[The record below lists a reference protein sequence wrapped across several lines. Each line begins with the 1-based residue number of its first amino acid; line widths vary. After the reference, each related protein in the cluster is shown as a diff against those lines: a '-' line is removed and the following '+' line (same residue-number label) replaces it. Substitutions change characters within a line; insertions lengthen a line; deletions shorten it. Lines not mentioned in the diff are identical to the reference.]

1 MGARVLLVEDDATLR
16 RFFALAVEDLSLELV
31 ECASLQEGRHA
42 LDAGGADLLV
52 TDLMLPDGNGIEL
65 LQALAGR
72 APPRPRCIVFS
83 AGVNAPLRQRL
94 QALGAWRILDK
105 PVSIGAL
112 LEAVE
117 SALATSDPAAPS
129 SGAAAVGDAV
139 QRHFGGDA
147 ALHEAFR
154 ASAVL
159 QFAADL
165 AEGERCAAA
174 ADLPALR
181 RLAHSLKSVL
191 LLLGDEPAAEQ
202 ARALE
207 RLAAA
212 GAPDAAAHW
221 PPLRERL
228 ADWAAR

>member
-1 MGARVLLVEDDATLR
+1 MTARVLLVEDDATIR
-16 RFFALAVEDLSLELV
+16 RFFALAVEDLPLQLV
-31 ECASLQEGRHA
+31 ECASLQEGRRV
-42 LDAGGADLLV
+42 LGAGGVDLLV
-52 TDLMLPDGNGIEL
+52 TDLMLPDGNGVEL
-65 LQALAGR
+65 LEALAAQ

-83 AGVNAPLRQRL
+83 AGVNAALRQRL
-94 QALGAWRILDK
+94 EALGTWRILDK
-105 PVSIGAL
+105 PASIGAL

-117 SALATSDPAAPS
+117 SALAAPGQEPPPAA
-129 SGAAAVGDAV
+129 AAAADPV

-147 ALHEAFR
+147 TLYEAFR
-154 ASAVL
+154 ASALV
-159 QFAADL
+159 QFAADI
-165 AEGERCAAA
+165 AEGERCVGA

-191 LLLGDEPAAEQ
+191 LLLGDDAAAEQ

-212 GAPDAAAHW
+212 DAADAPTHW
-221 PPLRERL
+221 PPLRARL

>member
-1 MGARVLLVEDDATLR
+1 MTARVLLVEDDATLR
-16 RFFALAVEDLSLELV
+16 RFFALAIEDLSLELV
-31 ECASLQEGRHA
+31 ECASLQEGRRA

-65 LQALAGR
+65 LQALADR
-72 APPRPRCIVFS
+72 AGPRPRCIVFS

-94 QALGAWRILDK
+94 EALGAWRILDK
-105 PVSIGAL
+105 PVAVGTL

-117 SALATSDPAAPS
+117 SALASAETAAAPS
-129 SGAAAVGDAV
+129 AAAAVGDAV

-147 ALHEAFR
+147 ALYGAFR
-154 ASAVL
+154 ASAVT

-165 AEGERCAAA
+165 AEGERCIAA

-191 LLLGDEPAAEQ
+191 LLLGDDAAAEE

-221 PPLRERL
+221 PPLRARL
-228 ADWAAR
+228 AGWAAQ